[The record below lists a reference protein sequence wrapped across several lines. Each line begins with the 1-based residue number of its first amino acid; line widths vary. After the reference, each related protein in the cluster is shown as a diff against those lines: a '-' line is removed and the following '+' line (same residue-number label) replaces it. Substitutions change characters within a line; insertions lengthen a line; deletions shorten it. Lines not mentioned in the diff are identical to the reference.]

1 MIDTKARVH
10 VRVNKFIA
18 RHRVDEGISCG
29 TEYERLE
36 INNI

>member
-18 RHRVDEGISCG
+18 SHRVDKGISCG
-29 TEYERLE
+29 TECERLE
-36 INNI
+36 INII